1 MENSTPSPLQQQQQ
15 QQLLLLLLLIFQFQ
29 PQLLLYFQLLI
40 TTSNKSEAVTIEDI
54 NDSSIAN
61 SIWLKDSSN
70 NMVCSYASDDKI
82 LLQQC
87 DKNNKNQRWNS
98 IDKDLISTPSTSATS
113 STTIRTTTTSRRST
127 TTTTRKTT
135 TTTTTTTIRTSST
148 TRKQVLINKE
158 LVVQN
163 TE

>member
-1 MENSTPSPLQQQQQ
+1 LWEISKYDAGILRNVRTKYYVKFNGIS
-15 QQLLLLLLLIFQFQ
+15 
-29 PQLLLYFQLLI
+29 LI

-98 IDKDLISTPSTSATS
+98 IDKDLVKAI
-113 STTIRTTTTSRRST
+113 
-127 TTTTRKTT
+127 TT
-135 TTTTTTTIRTSST
+135 TTTTTNYYYCSKTY
-148 TRKQVLINKE
+148 K
-158 LVVQN
+158 
-163 TE
+163 

>member
-1 MENSTPSPLQQQQQ
+1 MIIVYIKSINNNGCIIAHKTETYKLWYSNTYNKKNPNHLWEISKYDAGILRNVRTKYYVKFNGIS
-15 QQLLLLLLLIFQFQ
+15 
-29 PQLLLYFQLLI
+29 LI

-98 IDKDLISTPSTSATS
+98 IDKDLVKAI
-113 STTIRTTTTSRRST
+113 
-127 TTTTRKTT
+127 TT
-135 TTTTTTTIRTSST
+135 TTTTTNYYYCSKTY
-148 TRKQVLINKE
+148 KWF
-158 LVVQN
+158 
-163 TE
+163 